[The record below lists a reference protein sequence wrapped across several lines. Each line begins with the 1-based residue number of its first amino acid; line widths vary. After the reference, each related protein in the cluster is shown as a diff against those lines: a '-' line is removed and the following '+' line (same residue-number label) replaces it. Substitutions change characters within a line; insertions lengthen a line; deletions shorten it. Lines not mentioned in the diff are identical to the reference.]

1 MKKTKTNQLHS
12 LYSKSKKKKR
22 NEIGFSDLSLSSV
35 CVCESKATKKNR
47 RYFFSISVIHS
58 LHTLLFKLNRM
69 HAEEK

>member
-1 MKKTKTNQLHS
+1 MKNQKQTSCIHCIANQR
-12 LYSKSKKKKR
+12 KKKR